1 MMLNRLSHI
10 AWMVSIHADIFYFC
24 FQVGLLQN
32 VEYNAG
38 EVKIICGAHS
48 D

>member
-1 MMLNRLSHI
+1 MLNRLSHI
-10 AWMVSIHADIFYFC
+10 AFMVSIHADIF
-24 FQVGLLQN
+24 LLLFPGWFTTECRMH
-32 VEYNAG
+32 VG